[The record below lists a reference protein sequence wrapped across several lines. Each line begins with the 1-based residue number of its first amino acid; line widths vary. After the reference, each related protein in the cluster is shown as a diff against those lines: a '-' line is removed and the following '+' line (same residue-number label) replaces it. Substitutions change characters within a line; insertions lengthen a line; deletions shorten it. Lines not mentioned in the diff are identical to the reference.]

1 MEHTPQA
8 NDTTLNQKHAVFQV
22 TKLSKV
28 VALIIFIVMPFVGG
42 YIGYMY
48 APVKIVEVESVVI
61 ASPIAVPEIPSYSE
75 PTERYIGTANGS
87 EVIFEH
93 TNYTSYKL
101 AKDGVMITGELN
113 TERGFGDDDDATVFV
128 LDWQKPV
135 QEQSYFVKLT
145 ASPTTLQALTSD
157 RTINS
162 TSVLE
167 LAHEPVIFN
176 CPDSSYFQVI
186 FTPNN
191 ARLSYPDGRT
201 MLLTQNISASG
212 ARYTNSDESFVFWN
226 KGEDATIEENGTIT
240 QSDCSTNPI
249 VW

>member
-1 MEHTPQA
+1 MENTPPA

-28 VALIIFIVMPFVGG
+28 VALIIFIIAPFIGG
-42 YIGYMY
+42 YIGYTY
-48 APVKIVEVESVVI
+48 APVNIVEVESVAI
-61 ASPIAVPEIPSYSE
+61 DSPTAIPEIPTYSE
-75 PTERYIGTANGS
+75 PTERYIGIINGS

-101 AKDGVMITGELN
+101 AKDGVMTAGELN
-113 TERGFGDDDDATVFV
+113 TERGYKDDDDATVFI

-135 QEQSYFVKLT
+135 QEQSYFVKLSAT
-145 ASPTTLQALTSD
+145 PTTLQALTSD

-167 LAHEPVIFN
+167 LALEPVIFN

-201 MLLTQNISASG
+201 MQLTQSISASG

-226 KGEDATIEENGTIT
+226 KGEAATIEENGNIT